1 MDKFSF
7 DKVDILLIEPDR
19 TVRMAIRNILVD
31 NGFRNVTI
39 GSGIGDIEAKLRI
52 GTPDLLIS
60 EIKLEDGNLNAFVY
74 GLRHHA
80 VGSNPFLPII
90 ATMWSPTTEDVRAI
104 IQAGADD
111 IITKPLSAG
120 QILQRI
126 KGLIIARKPFV
137 VTSRYIGPDRRKP
150 GEDHDRGEKIHPIQV
165 PNTLRAK
172 AIGDKSMSVEQI
184 QREIDACI
192 KQVNL
197 EKLDRHAT
205 QLTWLVERILPAL
218 ECGAPTEDTTKMLQR
233 LHYVSEDSSRRMVGT
248 PYAHVGD
255 LIRSLTNVTQRILE
269 AGNAPLAK
277 DIDLLKPLAQA
288 IQRGF
293 DTHDSKDTE
302 TAREISNTVKK

>member
-1 MDKFSF
+1 MNKFAF
-7 DKVDILLIEPDR
+7 DKVDILLIDPDR
-19 TVRMAIRNILVD
+19 TVRMAIRNILID

-39 GSGIGDIEAKLRI
+39 GSTMADIETKLRI

-60 EIKLEDGNLNAFVY
+60 EIKLEDGNLNAFVF

-90 ATMWSPTTEDVRAI
+90 ATMWAPTTEDVRAI

-126 KGLIIARKPFV
+126 KGLIMARKPFV

-150 GEDHDRGEKIHPIQV
+150 GADHDRGEKVHPIEV

-172 AIGDKSMSVEQI
+172 AIGDKTMSVEQI
-184 QREIDACI
+184 QFEIDACI
-192 KQVNL
+192 KKVNL
-197 EKLDRHAT
+197 EKLERHAT

-218 ECGAPTEDTTKMLQR
+218 NSGPPDDATTKLIQR
-233 LHYVSEDSSRRMVGT
+233 LRYVSEDSSRRMVGT

-255 LIRSLTNVTQRILE
+255 LIRSLTGVTQRILD
-269 AGNAPLAK
+269 AGEAPLPK

-293 DTHDSKDTE
+293 DIHDNEETE
-302 TAREISNTVKK
+302 TAREISKTIKM